1 MLREVTAHRDGAVRE
16 PGRRWWADEVLD
28 LIVWQDPDGTLRA
41 FQLAHRT
48 PGQPERALHWDAQ
61 HGARHSHVDAGE
73 ARPGRHKSTPLL
85 VAAPERDGGTL
96 VALLEE
102 RAGALEPAL
111 LAALRRR
118 LLDPRPTAHHGRVVA
133 AGFDPPFWLGHRH
146 LQTVLPN
153 AIRRRPRGLPLRR
166 ERVEL
171 PDGDFV
177 DVDWLGPDGS
187 PIVVVLHGLEGSIE
201 SPYAAS
207 LLRSLSQAGYRGALL
222 HFRGCSG
229 EPNRLPRA
237 YHSGDTAHLEHFLA
251 LLAEREPE
259 VPRAAVG
266 YSLGGNALLKWLGES
281 GDSTCLTAAVAV
293 SVPFDLGRCAEAMD
307 RGFSRVYQRQL
318 IARMQRNGR
327 AKARVVAGFPTY
339 PDHEVRSFRRFDD
352 KLTAPL
358 HGFHDAADYYARCS
372 SRRFLR
378 GIRTPTLIIHAA
390 DDPFMDP
397 GVVPTAAEL
406 APAVTLEL
414 AARGGHVGF
423 IAGPWWRPHRWVDRR
438 VVTLLRQTFE

>member
-1 MLREVTAHRDGAVRE
+1 VLRE
-16 PGRRWWADEVLD
+16 
-28 LIVWQDPDGTLRA
+28 
-41 FQLAHRT
+41 
-48 PGQPERALHWDAQ
+48 
-61 HGARHSHVDAGE
+61 
-73 ARPGRHKSTPLL
+73 
-85 VAAPERDGGTL
+85 
-96 VALLEE
+96 
-102 RAGALEPAL
+102 
-111 LAALRRR
+111 R
-118 LLDPRPTAHHGRVVA
+118 LLDPRPTARHGRVVA
-133 AGFDPPFWLGHRH
+133 ARFAPPFWLAHRH
-146 LQTVLPN
+146 LQTILPN
-153 AIRRRPRGLPLRR
+153 ALRRRPRDLPLVR

-177 DVDWLGPDGS
+177 DVDWLGSAGA

-207 LLRSLSQAGYRGALL
+207 LLRSLSHAGFRGALL

-237 YHSGDTAHLEHFLA
+237 YHSGDTAHLEHFLG
-251 LLAEREPE
+251 LLEAREPG

-281 GDSTCLTAAVAV
+281 GDATRLATAIAV
-293 SVPFDLGRCAEAMD
+293 SVPFDLERCAAAMD
-307 RGFSRVYQRQL
+307 RGFSRVYQKQL
-318 IARMQRNGR
+318 IDRMQRNAR
-327 AKARVVAGFPTY
+327 VKARVVPGFPTY
-339 PDHEVRSFRRFDD
+339 PDHEVSSFRRFDD

-358 HGFHDAADYYARCS
+358 HGFADAADYYARCS

-378 GIRTPTLIIHAA
+378 GIRTPTLILHAA

-397 GVVPTAAEL
+397 SVVPTAAEL

-438 VVTLLRQTFE
+438 VVAHLRERLGWTEPPSA